1 MSVTMVPSGRG
12 NSADIAQLDARFA
25 TCPLARHLRAA
36 AGDSTQLYG
45 AFEWRLGKHIAVV
58 GALRV
63 LTSQTL
69 TTTVDET
76 HRLDP
81 YTTLHVAAR
90 AGGDVSDAE
99 AFKGAAALSGALHG
113 SWGGWNGRAGLSVG
127 NVILPA
133 VNVVLPVKFPMPD
146 FDLYYRF

>member
-1 MSVTMVPSGRG
+1 M
-12 NSADIAQLDARFA
+12 A
-25 TCPLARHLRAA
+25 
-36 AGDSTQLYG
+36 
-45 AFEWRLGKHIAVV
+45 AVV

-76 HRLDP
+76 HHPDP
-81 YTTLHVAAR
+81 YTTIHVAAR

-113 SWGGWNGRAGLSVG
+113 SWGGWNGRLGLAVG
-127 NVILPA
+127 NVIVPA
-133 VNVVLPVKFPMPD
+133 VNVVLPVRFPMPD
-146 FDLYYRF
+146 FDVYYRF